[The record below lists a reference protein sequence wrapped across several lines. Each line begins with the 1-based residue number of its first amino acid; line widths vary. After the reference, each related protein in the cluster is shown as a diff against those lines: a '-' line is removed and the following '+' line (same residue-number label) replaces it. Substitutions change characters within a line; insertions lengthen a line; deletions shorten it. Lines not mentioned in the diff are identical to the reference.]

1 MTDDPTGLQAGDPR
15 YLPELPVP
23 GPPAVPPP
31 VTPPPP
37 GTPPPGS
44 LGPSGASGWRWFYA
58 LYAFFGGLVVS
69 QIAVLILSGIWVS
82 LNDTTLEK
90 LSDDSNFIVVASFVS
105 QLLFIGTAVFVAKLS
120 GSFRWRDFG
129 LVRAPFWKSVALM
142 AAVMG
147 SYLVILGIYNQLVNL
162 APDDAPE
169 KLGANAGDLNML
181 FFALLVAVLA
191 PIAEEIFFRGM
202 IFRALWNGIGLW
214 PAAIAS
220 GLLFGSLHIDS
231 LSSDRLLQV
240 IPLAVLG
247 ISFALLYSWT
257 GTLYSTIALHATN
270 NAIAVA
276 AYAEK
281 HNSDF
286 GLVLAGVLWILM
298 MLGCGFGYL
307 LTDKKSD
314 LPPGGL
320 TGSGDGPVEYALP
333 R

>member
-1 MTDDPTGLQAGDPR
+1 
-15 YLPELPVP
+15 
-23 GPPAVPPP
+23 

-44 LGPSGASGWRWFYA
+44 LGPQGADAWRWYYA
-58 LYAFFGGLVVS
+58 LFAFFGGLIVS
-69 QIAVLILSGIWVS
+69 QVAVLIISGIWIVLS
-82 LNDTTLEK
+82 DTTLDQ
-90 LSDDSNFIVVASFVS
+90 LSDDSSFIVVASAVNQVF
-105 QLLFIGTAVFVAKLS
+105 FIATAVFVARLS
-120 GSFRWRDFG
+120 GAFRWRDFG
-129 LVRAPFWKSVALM
+129 LVRAPFWRTVALM
-142 AAVMG
+142 AAVMA
-147 SYLVILGIYNQLVNL
+147 SYLVVLGIYNQLVHL

-169 KLGANAGDLNML
+169 KLGANSGDTRMF
-181 FFALLVAVLA
+181 FFAVLVAVLA

-202 IFRALWNGIGLW
+202 IFRSLRNGIGLW

-220 GLLFGSLHIDS
+220 GLLFGSLHIDA
-231 LSSDRLLQV
+231 LTSDRLLQV

-298 MLGCGFGYL
+298 MLGCALGHRI
-307 LTDKKSD
+307 TDKKSD
-314 LPPGGL
+314 LPPAGLSGG
-320 TGSGDGPVEYALP
+320 SDGPVEYALP